1 MQIYSAPV
9 MIRKR
14 DIVGTDVVHG
24 SRSRARKM
32 RSKVTQL
39 WKRSRSHSA
48 EKCAAATGVGL
59 HISRTAHV
67 SILVLWKLYPTGCRK
82 S

>member
-1 MQIYSAPV
+1 MSATLCVCVCVHTMKGKWLELSIIQNHMQIYSAPV

-39 WKRSRSHSA
+39 
-48 EKCAAATGVGL
+48 
-59 HISRTAHV
+59 
-67 SILVLWKLYPTGCRK
+67 
-82 S
+82 